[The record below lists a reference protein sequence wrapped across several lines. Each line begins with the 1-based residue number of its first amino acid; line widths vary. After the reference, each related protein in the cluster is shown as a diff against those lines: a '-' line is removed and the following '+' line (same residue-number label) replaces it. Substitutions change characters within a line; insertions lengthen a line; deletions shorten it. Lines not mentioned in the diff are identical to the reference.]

1 MQAVFVQAFVI
12 PVDSSVVVLQARE
25 ISLLLGK
32 KDDVVQNAADLVVVV
47 VVVVV
52 ERDPFSREQW
62 S

>member
-1 MQAVFVQAFVI
+1 MI

-47 VVVVV
+47 AVVIVV

>member
-1 MQAVFVQAFVI
+1 MI

-25 ISLLLGK
+25 IFWLLGK

>member
-1 MQAVFVQAFVI
+1 MI

-25 ISLLLGK
+25 IFWLLGK

-47 VVVVV
+47 AVVIVV